1 MAVSIPD
8 TLTINSSERYILSI
22 RISPD
27 GFSFSGMIPGKRDS
41 FFYRPIS
48 FDRSKDYATSLKEAF
63 FEEECLAW
71 SYKKVKI
78 FCFTP
83 NYLFIPEA
91 FYDDEKKQLL
101 MQYAFLTPQEVLS
114 TPLIPNESRLV
125 FGLEQEVYEFFCRS
139 FVNPQFIHHIDYPFK
154 TWKQQSELAFSG
166 QMYVLLHKKSV
177 DIGCFKRG
185 EPVFLNSFSYTSP
198 NDILYFIACVWKQT
212 EMNQL
217 KDRLF
222 IFGEVGYKKDLM
234 LNLKNYIHY
243 VSDMELPSDAYLRN
257 PEIMQAPYDLILSVC
272 E

>member
-8 TLTINSSERYILSI
+8 TLTINSSERYLLSI

-27 GFSFSGMIPGKRDS
+27 GFSFSGIIPDKRDS
-41 FFYRPIS
+41 FFYRQIS
-48 FDRSKDYATSLKEAF
+48 FDRSKDYASSLKDAF

-71 SYKKVKI
+71 SYKKVSI
-78 FCFTP
+78 CCFTP
-83 NYLFIPEA
+83 CYLFVPES
-91 FYDDEKKQLL
+91 FYDDDKKLLL

-114 TPLIPNESRLV
+114 TPLIAGQNRIV
-125 FGLEQEVYEFFCRS
+125 YGIEQEVYEFLCRS
-139 FVNPQFIHHIDYPFK
+139 FVNPEFIHHLSYPFK
-154 TWKQQSELAFSG
+154 AWKQQNELAFSAH
-166 QMYVLLHKKSV
+166 MYVLLHKKSI

-185 EPVFLNSFSYTSP
+185 EPVFLNSFNYTSP
-198 NDILYFIACVWKQT
+198 DDVMYFITCVWKQM

-217 KDRLF
+217 KDRLL
-222 IFGEVGYKKDLM
+222 IFGDPGYKKELM
-234 LNLKNYIHY
+234 LNLKNYIQY